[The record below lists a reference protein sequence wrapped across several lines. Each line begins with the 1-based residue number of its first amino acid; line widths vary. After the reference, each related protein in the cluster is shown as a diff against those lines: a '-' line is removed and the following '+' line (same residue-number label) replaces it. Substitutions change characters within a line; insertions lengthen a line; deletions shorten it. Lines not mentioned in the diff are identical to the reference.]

1 MKPQI
6 EITQLEWDLIERYL
20 DHNKASDKT
29 LLLNEELT
37 QIPNVDAKIAHI
49 KKVREQI
56 EDRIRQSKIKEF
68 HEHISVDKNDTK
80 VNILSTE
87 KMKPKLLWYAI
98 AAALVVSFGVLWMFQ
113 SRNSPEKIFA
123 SHFEA
128 DPGLRTVMG
137 ASNEYDFYEGMVVY
151 KRQEYKEAINWWQKL
166 LPEKAENDTLNYF
179 LGVAYL
185 AEGNAEKSLEY
196 LEPATK
202 FNDGIFIE
210 DAAHY
215 TALAKIKLGKIEEAK
230 HLLKAHPSERNN
242 KLLNALKE

>member
-20 DHNKASDKT
+20 EQDKASDKK
-29 LLLNEELT
+29 LMLNEELT

-49 KKVREQI
+49 KQVREQI

-68 HEHISVDKNDTK
+68 HEHISVDENDTK
-80 VNILSTE
+80 VKILSAE
-87 KMKPKLLWYAI
+87 KMNPKLIWYAI
-98 AAALVVSFGVLWMFQ
+98 AAVLVVSFGVLWMFQ
-113 SRNSPEKIFA
+113 SSNSPEKIFV

-166 LPEKAENDTLNYF
+166 LPEKTENDTLNYF

-196 LEPATK
+196 LEPASK
-202 FNDGIFIE
+202 FNEGIFTE

-230 HLLKAHPSERNN
+230 QLLKAHPSDRNN
-242 KLLNALKE
+242 KLLYALNE